1 MDPHN
6 LTGVQCVCVVQSDS
20 RFRLVTMTG
29 NDLLDLSREEHD
41 ESQDNLYHTDGR
53 DTLRKTF
60 CSGDSSSEEE
70 DLGKYS
76 DGRLEH
82 RSLLKHSGHLNIP
95 QADSGMRPSFLPSGQ
110 EGKHSTFNWEGTC

>member
-1 MDPHN
+1 
-6 LTGVQCVCVVQSDS
+6 
-20 RFRLVTMTG
+20 MTG

-60 CSGDSSSEEE
+60 CSGDSSS

-76 DGRLEH
+76 EGGYEH
-82 RSLLKHSGHLNIP
+82 HSLLKHLGHQNIP
-95 QADSGMRPSFLPSGQ
+95 LDGSGMGPSFLLSEQ
-110 EGKHSTFNWEGTC
+110 EGQKHPTLVWQGTQLKQ